1 MTNFDNTGLGSET
14 RPSQPLSAAQLEKY
28 RSELVDL
35 KLTEAQETELLEILW
50 SINVMFVEMGFK
62 PNACGLLFS
71 EFNQHSGA
79 DEPDATLLPSA
90 TTELLSEDRGKER
103 S

>member
-1 MTNFDNTGLGSET
+1 MDVSEAC
-14 RPSQPLSAAQLEKY
+14 PPASSDQSVQPDFSKYLQEIQELELDEQAAK
-28 RSELVDL
+28 
-35 KLTEAQETELLEILW
+35 ELLEILW

-62 PNACGLLFS
+62 PDACGLLFS

-79 DEPDATLLPSA
+79 DEPDAKLLPSA
-90 TTELLSEDRGKER
+90 TTELPSEDRRKER

>member
-1 MTNFDNTGLGSET
+1 MTNFDNTVLGSEA

-28 RSELVDL
+28 RAELADL
-35 KLTEAQETELLEILW
+35 KLTGAQESELLEILW

-62 PNACGLLFS
+62 PDACGLLFS

-79 DEPDATLLPSA
+79 AELDATLPSSA
-90 TTELLSEDRGKER
+90 TMELPSEDRGKER